1 MFQKSVRGVNG
12 SIFLATLYS
21 VNESL
26 SGVSSPKDLKDESVS
41 DRCKKF
47 F

>member
-1 MFQKSVRGVNG
+1 MVLS

-26 SGVSSPKDLKDESVS
+26 FGVSSPKDLKDESVS
-41 DRCKKF
+41 ERCKKF
-47 F
+47 LR